1 MGCSSSCKIF
11 EMLNSFIERISQN
24 KLHIPN
30 ILHLLDDFIIISTSE
45 TLCQKQLD
53 SFLML
58 CNYLGIPKAP
68 SFFLFEK
75 WSNSHQL
82 NSYTDASGALGF
94 SAIFCN
100 HWCYGQ
106 WPRSGTLPNCFELR
120 LFGVMQNQ
128 CILFLTGKE
137 LLVHVIN
144 KQSCDKDLMLFF
156 QRQVLVCTSRNI
168 CFKTK
173 HIPGITREI
182 SS

>member
-1 MGCSSSCKIF
+1 MGCSSSCKTF

-82 NSYTDASGALGF
+82 NSYTEASGALGF

-106 WPRSGTLPNCFELR
+106 WPRGGTLPNCFELR

-128 CILFLTGKE
+128 
-137 LLVHVIN
+137 
-144 KQSCDKDLMLFF
+144 
-156 QRQVLVCTSRNI
+156 
-168 CFKTK
+168 
-173 HIPGITREI
+173 
-182 SS
+182 